1 MVTAPQISLRNIS
14 LSFGGEPVFD
24 NLNLLIHSHDRIAL
38 VGRNGSGKST
48 LLKVLQGFVIQDE
61 GERMLSKGLSV
72 GYLEQDPNLSKF
84 TTLYDYVYSGV
95 SESNYHLVEMTRK
108 SLKIDLGIYISDSSG
123 GERRRAALTKL
134 IAGDHD
140 LMLLDEPT
148 NHLDVEAI
156 EWLESELKSS
166 SKSFVIISHDRMFL
180 SNLTN
185 DTVWVDRGKARRCS
199 VGFGGFEEWRDK
211 VWQEE
216 DDKIHKLNRKIMSES
231 RWAVEGIRARRKRNQ
246 RRVKN
251 LQKLRDQKKSYIPRV
266 GKANMILASEKK
278 SGQSVVD
285 AKNINK
291 NFASKCI
298 IRDFSIQ
305 IKQGDRIGIVGPNG
319 IGKTTLIKILLG
331 EVQPDLGEIK
341 LGSNLIIAKFDQ
353 MREQLNLEN
362 SLLQNLTDD
371 PNIQNVS
378 KAGQILVRGKS
389 KHVAGY
395 LKDFLFSEA
404 QLRSPVKSLS
414 GGEKA
419 RLLLAKIMTKESN
432 LLILDEP
439 TNDLDLETLDI
450 LQEVITEYPGTVLL
464 ISHDRDFLNR
474 TVETSIVLTGQGK
487 FLKIAGSWIDYQ
499 SLKIKNN
506 TPNKVK
512 ERINKKNLEED
523 LSTHSSKKTGYSF
536 VDKHRLEQ
544 LPILIDRL
552 EYEIKKLEN
561 FLSDATLYLEHP
573 IKFEKASTALI
584 ERQTEL
590 KSLENEWF
598 VLEDKE
604 LSSGVYRIREAKV
617 LNSTIEE
624 MCNAKDQIRISKESY
639 PVGDVFGVDIYEA
652 THVNTDKQVYVTASE
667 LLR

>member
-61 GERMLSKGLSV
+61 GERMLSKGLSI
-72 GYLEQDPNLSKF
+72 GYLEQDPDLSKF
-84 TTLYDYVYSGV
+84 TTLHDYVYSGV
-95 SESNYHLVEMTRK
+95 SESNFHLIEMTRK

-180 SNLTN
+180 SNLTK

-216 DDKIHKLNRKIMSES
+216 DDKIHKLNRKILSES
-231 RWAVEGIRARRKRNQ
+231 RWAVEGISARRKRNQ
-246 RRVKN
+246 GRLKN
-251 LQKLRDQKKSYIPRV
+251 LQKLRDQKKSYIPRL

-278 SGQSVVD
+278 SGQLVVD

-291 NFASKCI
+291 NFANKCI
-298 IRDFSIQ
+298 IKDFSIQ
-305 IKQGDRIGIVGPNG
+305 IRQGDRIGIVGPNG
-319 IGKTTLIKILLG
+319 IGKTTLIKIILG
-331 EVQPDLGEIK
+331 EVQPDLGEIR

-450 LQEVITEYPGTVLL
+450 LQEVIAEYQGTVLL

-474 TVETSIVLTGQGK
+474 TVETSIILTGQGK
-487 FLKIAGSWIDYQ
+487 FLKIAGSWNDYQ
-499 SLKIKNN
+499 SLKIKNS
-506 TPNKVK
+506 TSSKVK
-512 ERINKKNLEED
+512 EKINKENLKET
-523 LSTHSSKKTGYSF
+523 SNTQSSQKKGYSF

-544 LPILIDRL
+544 LPILIERL
-552 EYEIKKLEN
+552 EFEIKKLEN

-573 IKFEKASTALI
+573 LKFEKASTALI

-590 KSLENEWF
+590 KNLEDEWF
-598 VLEDKE
+598 VLEE
-604 LSSGVYRIREAKV
+604 RGS
-617 LNSTIEE
+617 
-624 MCNAKDQIRISKESY
+624 
-639 PVGDVFGVDIYEA
+639 
-652 THVNTDKQVYVTASE
+652 
-667 LLR
+667 

>member
-61 GERMLSKGLSV
+61 GERMLSKSLSI

-84 TTLYDYVYSGV
+84 TTLHDYVYSWV
-95 SESNYHLVEMTRK
+95 SESNFHLIEMTRK
-108 SLKIDLGIYISDSSG
+108 SLKLDLGIYISDSSG

-134 IAGDHD
+134 IAGEHD

-180 SNLTN
+180 SNLTK

-211 VWQEE
+211 VWREE
-216 DDKIHKLNRKIMSES
+216 DDKIHKLNRKILSES
-231 RWAVEGIRARRKRNQ
+231 RWAVEGISARRKRNQ
-246 RRVKN
+246 GRLKN
-251 LQKLRDQKKSYIPRV
+251 LQKLRDQKKSYIPRL

-278 SGQSVVD
+278 SGQLVVD

-291 NFASKCI
+291 NFANKCI
-298 IRDFSIQ
+298 IKDFSIQ

-319 IGKTTLIKILLG
+319 IGKTTLIKIILG
-331 EVQPDLGEIK
+331 EVQPDLGEVK

-450 LQEVITEYPGTVLL
+450 LQEVIAEYQGTVLL

-474 TVETSIVLTGQGK
+474 TVETSIILTGQGK
-487 FLKIAGSWIDYQ
+487 FLKIAGSWNDYQ
-499 SLKIKNN
+499 SLKIKNSA
-506 TPNKVK
+506 PSKVK
-512 ERINKKNLEED
+512 EKINKENLEET
-523 LSTHSSKKTGYSF
+523 SNTQSSQKKGYSF

-544 LPILIDRL
+544 LPILIERL
-552 EYEIKKLEN
+552 EFEIKKLEN

-573 IKFEKASTALI
+573 LKFEKASTALI

-590 KSLENEWF
+590 KNLEDEWF
-598 VLEDKE
+598 VLEE
-604 LSSGVYRIREAKV
+604 RGS
-617 LNSTIEE
+617 
-624 MCNAKDQIRISKESY
+624 
-639 PVGDVFGVDIYEA
+639 
-652 THVNTDKQVYVTASE
+652 
-667 LLR
+667 